1 MSGKIASMK
10 VQVSA
15 DTRDFDARMKH
26 VRQQMRQAREASSM
40 AGAAGFGATGGRLG
54 AAIGMASLSPMMAGV
69 TGAVTGLSI
78 VVNALAGAVQ
88 QFRNVQESAA
98 RDAAAVID
106 SRMDPVE
113 QMRMSAAAGVVSPG
127 ATSAELIEFLRGF
140 KDDKT
145 QMRLLD
151 AGMTQQELAAV
162 TKGTSEAAIRIL
174 ADISRSGRGAAIG
187 EALGGKAGV
196 MFNQARFATPQL
208 LDRAFRGKTDAAML
222 NESLGA
228 RRLAQVDAALGP
240 DPGVIGSLRDTI
252 GSVFE
257 SLFNIAQMQPAAIT
271 TEMLRQAGEQSLD
284 TSPQPLATD
293 QFSVMSAEANAM
305 PAEVVQLLRES
316 VAVQR
321 QIRDASGAFN

>member
-26 VRQQMRQAREASSM
+26 VRQQMRQAREASSI
-40 AGAAGFGATGGRLG
+40 AGAAGMGPLGGRVG
-54 AAIGMASLSPMMAGV
+54 AAIGVAALSPMMAGV
-69 TGAVTGLSI
+69 TAAVAGLSI
-78 VVNALAGAVQ
+78 VTNALAGAVQ

-106 SRMDPVE
+106 SRMDPVQ
-113 QMRMSAAAGVVSPG
+113 QMRMSAAAGVVQPG

-140 KDDKT
+140 RDDKV

-196 MFNQARFATPQL
+196 MFNQARFATPAL
-208 LDRAFRGKTDAAML
+208 LDRAFRGKTDTAML

-228 RRLAQVDAALGP
+228 RRLAQVDAAMGP
-240 DPGVIGSLRDTI
+240 DPGAIGSIRDKL
-252 GSVFE
+252 GSVVE
-257 SLFNIAQMQPAAIT
+257 TLFNLVHMQPAAIT
-271 TEMLRQAGEQSLD
+271 TEQLRQAGERSMD
-284 TSPQPLATD
+284 TSPRPLATD
-293 QFSVMSAEANAM
+293 QFTPLSAEVQGM

-321 QIRDASGAFN
+321 QIRDSSGGFN